1 MRRLTTTLVD
11 LLGAMNKGKDGK
23 DMLLKGNA
31 ALSMEELLLKDPE
44 AGLKALNP
52 GMEIDYKGDN
62 ILPFNSEPD
71 PVDRDTEEASLP
83 ASFKKQK
90 RMQWGGAFVA
100 VVFFCVFGFYLYFR
114 VAYTMGVGSYLWY
127 AILVFSVEVIGGI
140 AMIPYAITLLML
152 VKPTDVI
159 QLDGK
164 GSPITAVKYHV
175 RTLVALVV
183 VVDGTCCCLLMSLWH
198 TQSLHRHT
206 GSCDDSLLP

>member
-1 MRRLTTTLVD
+1 MAPADLKGGDDLDPLYNTNMRRLTTTLVD

-90 RMQWGGAFVA
+90 RVQWGGALVA
-100 VVFFCVFGFYLYFR
+100 FVFFCVFPFYIYFR
-114 VAYTMGVGSYLWY
+114 VAFTMGVGSYLWY

-159 QLDGK
+159 QLDSK

-175 RTLVALVV
+175 R
-183 VVDGTCCCLLMSLWH
+183 
-198 TQSLHRHT
+198 
-206 GSCDDSLLP
+206 